1 MYDYIFGT
9 KKHIYKNP
17 EEFLLF
23 VKRLL
28 PKHCNS
34 IPDSLA
40 ITIFQEV
47 RKIKKNDIILET
59 GCGASTIAIFLACCI
74 TNKKFISYDIS
85 KQKILFIKD
94 IINQSICKFLKIKV
108 SDHWRPKI
116 CNSLS
121 TINGIPSLK
130 KPVIFSYIDSSHD
143 KLHIE
148 REIQCI
154 KKKVNK
160 TTYIMFDDMHLVNSL
175 KNNRLN
181 DALKYKKTL
190 KNFKLDIF
198 KPKINNNRIY
208 FSKYLELNFK
218 KIKSLETF
226 YSKNFTKDLYYK
238 LYGLDYFYNQV
249 SELLAN
255 KYLSNIQK
263 NNLLKSRVLYI
274 KADR

>member
-1 MYDYIFGT
+1 
-9 KKHIYKNP
+9 
-17 EEFLLF
+17 
-23 VKRLL
+23 
-28 PKHCNS
+28 
-34 IPDSLA
+34 
-40 ITIFQEV
+40 
-47 RKIKKNDIILET
+47 
-59 GCGASTIAIFLACCI
+59 
-74 TNKKFISYDIS
+74 
-85 KQKILFIKD
+85 
-94 IINQSICKFLKIKV
+94 
-108 SDHWRPKI
+108 
-116 CNSLS
+116 
-121 TINGIPSLK
+121 
-130 KPVIFSYIDSSHD
+130 
-143 KLHIE
+143 
-148 REIQCI
+148 
-154 KKKVNK
+154 
-160 TTYIMFDDMHLVNSL
+160 MFDDMHLVNSL

-226 YSKNFTKDLYYK
+226 YSKNFIKDLYYK